1 MFLFFIC
8 LVRKNTNRSHEKF
21 VRSKENIIQKTSKTY
36 RPKSQSYWESRA
48 SSANKSQN
56 KIKMQEF
63 IQNCNENAFSQKLET
78 KKISNKIN
86 EIENLLDKASENAQ
100 NDKISLSDPHY
111 IEYLDQRE
119 FKKKIIN
126 SFLERILDP
135 QNILSHYQK
144 KNIHNKKY
152 S

>member
-1 MFLFFIC
+1 
-8 LVRKNTNRSHEKF
+8 
-21 VRSKENIIQKTSKTY
+21 
-36 RPKSQSYWESRA
+36 
-48 SSANKSQN
+48 
-56 KIKMQEF
+56 MQEF
-63 IQNCNENAFSQKLET
+63 IQNCNEDALTQKLET
-78 KKISNKIN
+78 KRISNKIN
-86 EIENLLDKASENAQ
+86 EIGNLLEKVSEKAQ
-100 NDKISLSDPHY
+100 NDKISLSDPNY

-144 KNIHNKKY
+144 KNAQNKNY